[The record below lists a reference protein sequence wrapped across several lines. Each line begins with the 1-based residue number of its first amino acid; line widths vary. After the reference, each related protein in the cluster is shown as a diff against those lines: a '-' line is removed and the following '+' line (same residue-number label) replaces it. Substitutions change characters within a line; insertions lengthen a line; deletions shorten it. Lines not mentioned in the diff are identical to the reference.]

1 MSKVEQFSKEQECMS
16 IHIKEPVP
24 NGHTSGGGADLDLL
38 VVFFPGSCKHE
49 GTQGQEL
56 LLLQLKIP
64 PPVQQ
69 QEVP

>member
-1 MSKVEQFSKEQECMS
+1 MGLSFHSKVRLDY
-16 IHIKEPVP
+16 IGTNKEPVP

-64 PPVQQ
+64 PPVQ
-69 QEVP
+69 